1 MKRFALLLVLSF
13 ALVSCGPDRPAS
25 AGDTAP
31 AVSAV
36 DTALIKATKAL
47 ALAELAYEP
56 IAATA
61 LKLIQGGQIR
71 GATAATIRDLNRTV
85 TTAFRAA
92 KASQSAAVITAELAK
107 AKSASTALGA
117 IVKAF
122 E

>member
-1 MKRFALLLVLSF
+1 MKRFAFLLALSF

-25 AGDTAP
+25 TGDAPP
-31 AVSAV
+31 AVSVV

-47 ALAELAYEP
+47 ALAELTYEP

-61 LKLIQGGQIR
+61 LKLIQGGQIK
-71 GATAATIRDLNRTV
+71 GATAATVRDLNRTV
-85 TTAFRAA
+85 TDAFRVA
-92 KASQSAAVITAELAK
+92 KASQNAAVITTELAK